1 MIAELLKAAKIPAK
15 ESRYADPPETT
26 YAVYFDDIETDG
38 PDGLNRIIYHNW
50 TVELYEP
57 RKDTRAEKSF
67 EDQLDA
73 EGIYYTKS
81 SRTWVSAI
89 QRYQVIYEFTH
100 IEKRRINHG

>member
-1 MIAELLKAAKIPAK
+1 MIEKLLKAAKVPAK

-26 YAVYFDDIETDG
+26 YAIYFDDIVTDG
-38 PDGLNRIIYHNW
+38 PDGLNWIIYHNG

-57 RKDTRAEKSF
+57 RKDARAEKSF

-73 EGIYYTKS
+73 AGIYYTKS

-89 QRYQVIYEFTH
+89 QRYQVIYEFTL
-100 IEKRRINHG
+100 IEKRRT